1 MKSLKEFVSETK
13 VSAEVEFNFID
24 YLIDIVNNA
33 KNEKWA
39 IDKVSTILTN
49 VGYKLNKE
57 GKYFDAFNKGVEQY
71 LKNAKDKFRDFD
83 DISNYEEI
91 NF

>member
-1 MKSLKEFVSETK
+1 MKSIQEYISESK
-13 VSAEVEFNFID
+13 VSPEIEFNFID
-24 YLIDIVNNA
+24 YLIDIVKDG
-33 KNEKWA
+33 KNEKWV

-71 LKNAKDKFRDFD
+71 LKNAKDNFDGFD
-83 DISNYEEI
+83 DDYYDN
-91 NF
+91 